1 MALSEG
7 TPRDVGIG
15 DGFGE
20 PEREDAGVSTTMKK
34 RFPPIE
40 DNDNFEE
47 IVRIHHPECDWPGCE
62 EDTPEDSFCDLHSS
76 MGLKLELRTED

>member
-1 MALSEG
+1 
-7 TPRDVGIG
+7 
-15 DGFGE
+15 
-20 PEREDAGVSTTMKK
+20 MKK